1 MSRYTILLV
10 LIHGLLLP
18 LTGQDTETR
27 SLESFNKIKVA
38 TGIEATIIE
47 GSSNEIKISAEG
59 VELDDIKS
67 SINGGEL
74 VVKLKTNFNLWKEGK
89 MDVEVIISYTQE
101 LEGIYVN
108 SGASIYSDGPVSS
121 ENLEISSSS
130 GASLDLDVRCGDIE
144 ASVSSGAEIDIKGE
158 ASRLDLR
165 FNTGASFRGFDLE
178 TQKAR
183 VKGGTGGD
191 AKINVTEYI
200 KTNVNT
206 GASLDYKG
214 NPSKKDINKGTGGE
228 VRHRDFGS

>member
-27 SLESFNKIKVA
+27 SLESFNRIKVA

-47 GSSNEIKISAEG
+47 GSSNEIKISAKG
-59 VELDDIKS
+59 VELEEIKS
-67 SINGGEL
+67 SVSGGEL

-89 MDVEVIISYTQE
+89 MDVKVIISYTQE

-108 SGASIYSDGPVSS
+108 SGGSIYSDGPVSS
-121 ENLEISSSS
+121 EKLEMNASS
-130 GASLDLDVRCGDIE
+130 GASLDLDVKCGDIV
-144 ASVSSGAEIDIKGE
+144 ASATSGAEIDIKGE
-158 ASRLDLR
+158 ASRLELR
-165 FNTGASFRGFDLE
+165 FNTGASFRGYDLK

-183 VKGGTGGD
+183 VKGGTGAD
-191 AKINVTEYI
+191 AQINVNEYI

-206 GASLDYKG
+206 GASLYYKG
-214 NPSKKDINKGTGGE
+214 NPSKTDIKKGTGGE
-228 VRHRDFGS
+228 VNHRDFGS